1 MITKQS
7 SILEGFYIL
16 LFQATIATLIITIQ
30 VINNILILLSIVIA
44 FGAVCYLTLKKEKNM
59 KWIKELISRQ
69 RTLALIGFLI
79 IALIYPFIHINNSYW
94 IFIGTLVWINIIMT
108 LGLNYQVGSTDMVN
122 LGYAAF
128 YAVGAYSSALLV
140 IRFGISFWLALV
152 VAGIIAAIFGLMVGL
167 PTLKTKGYYLSL
179 VTIAF
184 GFSIQLLLRNMY
196 WTGGPDGIMGI
207 PPPTIFSF
215 SFFSGVELFGNR
227 LPSAMNF
234 YYLALVFAL
243 AAILCASILRN
254 SHFGLVLNAIRDN
267 EIAARC
273 SGIKTWLYKLIA
285 FIIGAFWGGIAG
297 SIYAHTAGY
306 INPQNFSFALSV
318 TLVCMVVLG
327 GMDNVAGVILGT
339 LMLTIFPE
347 KFRAFAD
354 YRMLMFGAIIVMVLI
369 YSPKGVL
376 PAQPRTYGVLLQELV
391 NKKVGG
397 AKQ

>member
-1 MITKQS
+1 MIIKRN
-7 SILEGFYIL
+7 SITEGIYVL
-16 LFQATIATLIITIQ
+16 LFQAVIVTLVIAIQ
-30 VINNILILLSIVIA
+30 VINNILILLGIVIA
-44 FGAVCYLTLKKEKNM
+44 VVAIYYLILKKEGNAD
-59 KWIKELISRQ
+59 WIKGLLNRQ
-69 RTLALIGFLI
+69 KTLVLVGFLI
-79 IALIYPFIHINNSYW
+79 VALLYPFIHINNCYW
-94 IFIGTLVWINIIMT
+94 IFIGTLVWINVIMT

-128 YAVGAYSSALLV
+128 YAVGAYTSALLV

-152 VAGIIAAIFGLMVGL
+152 TAGIFAAIFGLVLGL
-167 PTLKTKGYYLSL
+167 PTLKTKSYYLSL

-184 GFSIQLLLRNMY
+184 GFSVRLLLRNMY

-215 SFFSGVELFGNR
+215 SFFSSVELFGIR
-227 LPSAMNF
+227 LPSEINF

-243 AAILCASILRN
+243 VAILCASILRN

-273 SGIKTWLYKLIA
+273 SGIKTWLYKLLA

-306 INPQNFSFALSV
+306 INPQNFSFAVSI
-318 TLVCMVVLG
+318 TLVCMVILG

-339 LMLTIFPE
+339 LMLTILPE

-354 YRMLMFGAIIVMVLI
+354 YRMLMFGAIIVIVLI
-369 YSPKGVL
+369 YSPKGIL
-376 PAQPRTYGVLLQELV
+376 PAQPRVYGALLQKLI
-391 NKKVGG
+391 NKKVRS
-397 AKQ
+397 AK

>member
-1 MITKQS
+1 MIIKRN
-7 SILEGFYIL
+7 SITEGIYVL
-16 LFQATIATLIITIQ
+16 LFQAVIVTLVIAIQ
-30 VINNILILLSIVIA
+30 VINNILILLGIVIA
-44 FGAVCYLTLKKEKNM
+44 VVAIYYLILKKEGNAD
-59 KWIKELISRQ
+59 WIKGLLNRQ
-69 RTLALIGFLI
+69 KTLVLVGFLI
-79 IALIYPFIHINNSYW
+79 VALLYPFIHINNCYW
-94 IFIGTLVWINIIMT
+94 IFIGTLVWINVIMT

-128 YAVGAYSSALLV
+128 YAVGAYTSALLV

-152 VAGIIAAIFGLMVGL
+152 TAGIFAAIFGLVLGL
-167 PTLKTKGYYLSL
+167 PTLKTKSYYLSL

-184 GFSIQLLLRNMY
+184 GFSVRLLLRNMY

-215 SFFSGVELFGNR
+215 SFFSSVELFGIR
-227 LPSAMNF
+227 LPSEINF

-273 SGIKTWLYKLIA
+273 SGIKTWLYKLLA

-306 INPQNFSFALSV
+306 INPQNFSFAVSI
-318 TLVCMVVLG
+318 TLVCMVILG

-339 LMLTIFPE
+339 LMLTILPE

-354 YRMLMFGAIIVMVLI
+354 YRMLMFGAIIVIVLI
-369 YSPKGVL
+369 YSPKGIL
-376 PAQPRTYGVLLQELV
+376 PAQPRVYGALLQKLI
-391 NKKVGG
+391 NKKVRS
-397 AKQ
+397 AK

>member
-1 MITKQS
+1 
-7 SILEGFYIL
+7 
-16 LFQATIATLIITIQ
+16 
-30 VINNILILLSIVIA
+30 LLS
-44 FGAVCYLTLKKEKNM
+44 
-59 KWIKELISRQ
+59 RQ
-69 RTLALIGFLI
+69 KTLALVGFLI
-79 IALIYPFIHINNSYW
+79 IALLYPFIHINNHYW
-94 IFIGTLVWINIIMT
+94 IFIGTLVWINVIMT

-140 IRFGISFWLALV
+140 MRFGISFWLALV
-152 VAGIIAAIFGLMVGL
+152 VAGIIAALFGLMLGL

-184 GFSIQLLLRNMY
+184 GFSVQLLLRNMY
-196 WTGGPDGIMGI
+196 WTGGPDGVMGI

-215 SFFSGVELFGNR
+215 SFFRGVELFGNR
-227 LPSAMNF
+227 LPSEMNF

-254 SHFGLVLNAIRDN
+254 SHFGLILNAIRDN

-273 SGIKTWLYKLIA
+273 SGIKTWLYKLLA

-306 INPQNFSFALSV
+306 INPQNFSFAVSV
-318 TLVCMVVLG
+318 TLVCMVILG
-327 GMDNVAGVILGT
+327 GMDNVAGVILGA

-354 YRMLMFGAIIVMVLI
+354 YRMLMFGAIIVIVLI